1 MSKEVRLIKFD
12 ELQGLL
18 ELYRH
23 LNSKDPELAVNESL
37 KGLWKDIFEDPN
49 MYYLVIEEDGKLVSS
64 CVLVIVRNLTR
75 GAKPYALIEN
85 VVTHKDYRNK
95 GYGTSI
101 LERAVEIAKD
111 KSCYKVM
118 LMTGR
123 KEESTLRFYEK
134 AGFERG
140 IKTGFVKY
148 FDF

>member
-37 KGLWKDIFEDPN
+37 KGQWKDIFEDPK